1 MSGGSFNYMYLVIRD
16 MYSGCLEDKELEEL
30 LDDFCQVLKE
40 LEWYQSCDTSEE
52 DYREAVEQFK
62 KKWLSG
68 YDDNTNGRIDRFKA
82 NFRKSI
88 EEQLT
93 QI

>member
-1 MSGGSFNYMYLVIRD
+1 MSGGSFEYMYIRIEE
-16 MYSGCLEDKELEEL
+16 MYKGYLKDKELEEL

-40 LEWYQSCDTSEE
+40 LEWYESCDTSEE
-52 DYREAVEQFK
+52 DYRKEVMRFK

-82 NFRKSI
+82 NFREI
-88 EEQLT
+88 VEQQLS

>member
-1 MSGGSFNYMYLVIRD
+1 MSGGSFNYMYLEIRE
-16 MYSGCLEDKELEEL
+16 MYSGCLKDKDLEEL

-40 LEWYQSCDTSEE
+40 LEWYESCDTSEE

-68 YDDNTNGRIDRFKA
+68 YDNNTNKRIVRFKA
-82 NFRKSI
+82 NFRKSV
-88 EEQLT
+88 EEQLS

>member
-1 MSGGSFNYMYLVIRD
+1 MT
-16 MYSGCLEDKELEEL
+16 DKII
-30 LDDFCQVLKE
+30 
-40 LEWYQSCDTSEE
+40 
-52 DYREAVEQFK
+52 EQIK

-88 EEQLT
+88 EEQLS